1 MYIYTTPIDIF
12 GIDTGISEFQKN
24 LIQVSE
30 FEENSKVEVRQKYQ
44 WKIPFF
50 ASCKYFANLLQ

>member
-1 MYIYTTPIDIF
+1 MCVCVCVCVYVCMYIYTTPIDIF
-12 GIDTGISEFQKN
+12 GIDTGISEFLKN

-44 WKIPFF
+44 
-50 ASCKYFANLLQ
+50 